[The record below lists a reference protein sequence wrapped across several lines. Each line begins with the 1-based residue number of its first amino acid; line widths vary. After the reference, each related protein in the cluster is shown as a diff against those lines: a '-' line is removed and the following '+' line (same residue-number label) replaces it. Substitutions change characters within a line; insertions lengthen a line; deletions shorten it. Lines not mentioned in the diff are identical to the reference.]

1 MSLVTQ
7 QGQQRSMISPEQRQ
21 LMNERKRIK
30 SYISSYERNPQN
42 WSKSMLDQLEVLTAQ
57 YQIPFKRQVPDA
69 SAIRNMAAGAF
80 GALDSA
86 AFGLIPDK
94 WYSSEATRQA
104 ANVGKIGGAAAQ
116 IGAAILA
123 APFTGGASIGAAAK
137 GLSSAVQ
144 GARGLSAAGN
154 IAKEAARLGATTIA
168 KGGAGRLASGAVQT
182 GKQTLAPYGAKQGW
196 KWAENVVQG
205 QKLKKSEDI
214 YNAAKRAIDN
224 SDDLAK
230 VVKGKNLTPGQITLL
245 TNRIASKYP
254 AKGKKAG
261 ELNKVGE
268 NFLNQLKTS
277 KSVGDLK
284 GVSSKQLI
292 EMAQSLNK
300 GHLVK
305 SSNVEKLLKK
315 AGADHS
321 PSNVKYIV
329 DKLKEENIT
338 KLDSRAVDVLV
349 KLARSGKSAADKS
362 ASLADIDKWGAL
374 STLGMGA
381 GAAFSLT
388 DYTPSREELMQ
399 QEDPYDPYNL

>member
-57 YQIPFKRQVPDA
+57 YQIPFKRQVPTA
-69 SAIRNMAAGAF
+69 GAIRNMAAGAF

-116 IGAAILA
+116 IAAATLA

-144 GARGLSAAGN
+144 GARGLSAASN

-168 KGGAGRLASGAVQT
+168 KGGAGRLASGAIQT

-230 VVKGKNLTPGQITLL
+230 VVKGQNLTPGQITLL

-254 AKGKKAG
+254 GKKAG
-261 ELNKVGE
+261 DLNKVGE

-284 GVSSKQLI
+284 GVSSKQLV
-292 EMAQSLNK
+292 EMANSLNRNWNVSSTN
-300 GHLVK
+300 VK
-305 SSNVEKLLKK
+305 KLLKK
-315 AGADHS
+315 SGADHS
-321 PSNVKYIV
+321 DSNVKYIV

-338 KLDSRAVDVLV
+338 KLDSRAVDILV
-349 KLARSGKSAADKS
+349 KLARSGKSATDKT

>member
-57 YQIPFKRQVPDA
+57 YQIPFKRQVPTA
-69 SAIRNMAAGAF
+69 GAIRNMAAGAF

-116 IGAAILA
+116 IAAATLA

-168 KGGAGRLASGAVQT
+168 KGGAGRLASGAIQT

-224 SDDLAK
+224 SDNLAG

-254 AKGKKAG
+254 GKKAG

-284 GVSSKQLI
+284 GVSSKQLV
-292 EMAQSLNK
+292 EMANSLNRNWNVSSAN
-300 GHLVK
+300 VK
-305 SSNVEKLLKK
+305 KLLKK
-315 AGADHS
+315 SGADHS
-321 PSNVKYIV
+321 NSNVKYIV

-338 KLDSRAVDVLV
+338 KLDSRAVDILV
-349 KLARSGKSAADKS
+349 KLARSGKSATDKT